1 MRAAVYAR
9 FSSDLQ
15 SAASIDDQVRLCL
28 ERIEREGWALSH
40 TYTDAGISGASR
52 FRPGYQQM
60 LADARAR
67 SFDIVVA
74 EALDRLSR
82 DQEDTAALFKALSFA
97 NVRLITLA
105 EGEISELHVGLKGT
119 MNALFLRDLA
129 AKTRRGL
136 RGRIEAGRS
145 AGGRCYGYKLVRE
158 LDAAGE
164 RIRGRRTVNPDE
176 AAVVLQIFEG
186 FAHGQSPRA
195 IAKDLNANGIPGPDG
210 RPWLDTTLRGH
221 AARGTGLL
229 RNELY
234 AGRLVWNKQRYVKD
248 PETGKRLARPN
259 SRDQWIVQ
267 TVPELQI
274 VPDALWQRV
283 QQRLSEIATST
294 SAEAIRK
301 TAFWKARRPKH
312 LLTGRILCGICGH
325 PLSIIGKDYL
335 ACARARRHGLCTNR
349 KGIRRNTMEELVL
362 GALRRNLMQPD
373 LAAEFARAF
382 HAELNATQRGREQ
395 QHAAAARQLTEVER
409 KQQNLLEAVAE
420 GIRAPG
426 LQQKLDSLEAERQ
439 RLEGVL
445 RQAPP
450 SPVRL
455 HPNLSELYRKQVDK
469 LHQALAHPSTR
480 DEAFA
485 ILRQLI
491 ERVTVR
497 PHEEGVEIELEGEI
511 VAMVEVAL
519 GSDGEGATNDKAA
532 LRRLM
537 LDDGSRRSVK
547 VVAGRGFE
555 PLTFRL

>member
-1 MRAAVYAR
+1 MRAAIYAR
-9 FSSDLQ
+9 YSSENQ
-15 SAASIDDQVRLCL
+15 REASIEDQVRLCL
-28 ERIEREGWALSH
+28 DRIEREGWTLSN
-40 TYTDAGISGASR
+40 TYTDARISGASR

-60 LADARAR
+60 LADARTR
-67 SFDIVVA
+67 SFDIVIS

-136 RGRIEAGRS
+136 RGRVEAGRS

-164 RIRGRRTVNPDE
+164 RIRGGRAVDPTE
-176 AAVVLQIFEG
+176 AAVVLQIFEA
-186 FAHGQSPRA
+186 FAQGQSPRA
-195 IAKDLNANGIPGPDG
+195 IAKDLNANGVSGPDG

-234 AGRLVWNKQRYVKD
+234 AGRLVWNRQHYVKD

-259 SRDQWIVQ
+259 PRDQWIVQ
-267 TVPELQI
+267 SVPELQI

-283 QQRLSEIATST
+283 QQLLCEIAAST
-294 SAEAIRK
+294 NAEAIRK

-312 LLTGRILCGICGH
+312 LLTGRIQCGVCGH

-349 KGIRRNTMEELVL
+349 KGIRRNAMEELVL
-362 GALRRNLMQPD
+362 GALKRNLMQPD

-382 HAELNATQRGREQ
+382 HAELNASQRGREQ
-395 QHAAAARQLTEVER
+395 QQASAARQLADVER
-409 KQQNLLEAVAE
+409 KLQHLVEAIAE
-420 GIRAPG
+420 GIRGPGCSRSWTAWKRSGSAWKPLCGRLLRAPCACTRI
-426 LQQKLDSLEAERQ
+426 SLSSIGAR
-439 RLEGVL
+439 
-445 RQAPP
+445 
-450 SPVRL
+450 
-455 HPNLSELYRKQVDK
+455 
-469 LHQALAHPSTR
+469 STTCTGR
-480 DEAFA
+480 
-485 ILRQLI
+485 
-491 ERVTVR
+491 
-497 PHEEGVEIELEGEI
+497 
-511 VAMVEVAL
+511 
-519 GSDGEGATNDKAA
+519 
-532 LRRLM
+532 
-537 LDDGSRRSVK
+537 SRTRARGMRHSRSC
-547 VVAGRGFE
+547 AS
-555 PLTFRL
+555 